1 MTTPQPTTTA
11 RLSSPVEHA
20 GEASLQLVLELLL
33 GRDEVERLLS
43 DGSHQSLPE
52 RCVTAVQSRVTV
64 AGDLPAV
71 PGIPGIPGVPG
82 VAGVSGGVAGGVP
95 AVSTR
100 RLGRGGACWATPA
113 AAAATGLTDTGRG
126 KATENE
132 RSDCRSGKRNQKIQT
147 DAAIHKVRGAGNQ
160 WHRRYQSSNVRSRLG
175 HVWV

>member
-1 MTTPQPTTTA
+1 MTTPQPTTAA
-11 RLSSPVEHA
+11 RLSSPVQHTRK
-20 GEASLQLVLELLL
+20 ASLQLVLELLL

-71 PGIPGIPGVPG
+71 PGVPRVPG
-82 VAGVSGGVAGGVP
+82 VAGVSGGVAGRVP

-100 RLGRGGACWATPA
+100 RLGRGGSCWTA
-113 AAAATGLTDTGRG
+113 AATSAATGLTDAGRG
-126 KATENE
+126 KAAENE
-132 RSDCRSGKRNQKIQT
+132 RSDWSGKRNKKIQT

-160 WHRRYQSSNVRSRLG
+160 WHRRYPSFNVRSQTFGPRFA
-175 HVWV
+175 